1 MFARGCNGYEFPFHF
16 RTRSAVPASIPF
28 PLAESLEKQQWER
41 HDILDQ
47 EERTHPGPGG
57 TFSVSFSPSHSVC
70 ALLLFDEGMNLVEDA
85 FYWFVVVVALL
96 L

>member
-1 MFARGCNGYEFPFHF
+1 MVMSFLFTFGHGPPSRRVFL
-16 RTRSAVPASIPF
+16 SL
-28 PLAESLEKQQWER
+28 LAESLEKQQWER

-57 TFSVSFSPSHSVC
+57 TFSVSFSHSHTVC